1 MTVRPSPDLTPLDR
15 IWLTEA
21 VRLREEHAG
30 PLDDD
35 EANRQARTQG
45 GDLPAL
51 IERRALWL
59 AHRDGLIEALRHW
72 RQGARL
78 GALAL
83 ILLALFT
90 GAGLAFAALGDG
102 QRPVNVFWALG
113 SLLGLNLLTLLGWL
127 LGLLLTGDSSGALG
141 RLWLWLSEKLA
152 RDARAA
158 QLAPALLSVLHQR
171 RLGRWLLGT
180 GVHALWLLAMASA
193 LLTLLALLATRRYGF
208 VWETTILGE
217 NAFVG
222 LTQAFGA
229 LPALLGFSVP
239 DVEQIRASG
248 ALAGDLD
255 GARQRWAGWL
265 VGVLLVYGL
274 LPRLLLASLCL
285 WRWRRGRAALTL
297 DLNLPA
303 YRLLRER
310 LQPPSERLGIRDAA
324 PPNCTHRLPA
334 LSSMAALAPCWWPS
348 SWTAAAPGR
357 RLCPRVSPMP
367 ASSTTARGR
376 RLLDQLTRFPPA
388 RLAVACDPRRS
399 PDRGTLAL
407 IGELSRCAA
416 ATRVWLLQA
425 PPGEALDSA
434 RLEDWHQALDT
445 LGLTHSN
452 CARCAGWRQAMTE
465 ALKLAVVGHTNVG
478 KTSLLRTLTR
488 DIGFGEVSHR
498 PSTTRHVEGARLSV
512 DGEPLLELYD
522 TPAWKMPS
530 PCSTASNGW
539 SAPVSASTARH
550 ALRAFSTAARHAS
563 ASSRKPRCCVSCWP
577 ATPGST

>member
-1 MTVRPSPDLTPLDR
+1 MIARPAPDLDTLDR
-15 IWLTEA
+15 LWLTEA

-35 EANRQARTQG
+35 EANRQARAQG
-45 GDLPAL
+45 GDLPVL
-51 IERRALWL
+51 IEQRALWL
-59 AHRDGLIEALRHW
+59 ARRDGLIEALQHW

-78 GALAL
+78 GGFALAL
-83 ILLALFT
+83 LAVFT

-127 LGLLLTGDSSGALG
+127 LGLLFAGDSGGTLG

-171 RLGRWLLGT
+171 RLGRWLLGV
-180 GVHALWLLAMASA
+180 GVHGVWLLAMGSA

-222 LTQAFGA
+222 LTQTLGA

-239 DVEQIRASG
+239 DAGQIRASG
-248 ALAGDLD
+248 TLGGDLE
-255 GARQRWAGWL
+255 GARQLWAGWL
-265 VGVLLVYGL
+265 VGVLLIYGL
-274 LPRLLLASLCL
+274 LPRLLLAGFSL
-285 WRWRRGRAALTL
+285 WRWRRGRAALK
-297 DLNLPA
+297 LNLSLPA
-303 YRLLRER
+303 YRVLRER
-310 LQPPSERLGIRDAA
+310 LQPPSERLGISDAA
-324 PPNCTHRLPA
+324 PAQLHAPSAGAQLDGSAGAVLVAIELDGSRPWPPA
-334 LSSMAALAPCWWPS
+334 LSKGIADAGILDDRE
-348 SWTAAAPGR
+348 GR
-357 RLCPRVSPMP
+357 
-367 ASSTTARGR
+367 R

-388 RLAVACDPRRS
+388 RLAIACDPRRS

-434 RLEDWHQALDT
+434 RLDDWHQALDS
-445 LGLTHSN
+445 LGLPH
-452 CARCAGWRQAMTE
+452 
-465 ALKLAVVGHTNVG
+465 
-478 KTSLLRTLTR
+478 
-488 DIGFGEVSHR
+488 
-498 PSTTRHVEGARLSV
+498 STTT
-512 DGEPLLELYD
+512 PLGWLESGHD
-522 TPAWKMPS
+522 
-530 PCSTASNGW
+530 
-539 SAPVSASTARH
+539 
-550 ALRAFSTAARHAS
+550 
-563 ASSRKPRCCVSCWP
+563 
-577 ATPGST
+577 